1 MKNQSHTELIRKE
14 YIQEVRLGHAANCSA
29 LGNVLNVLVWSQMA
43 AAAVWAAAESWQ
55 SRRTRREPD
64 GSNTSLTESPSA
76 LVRSS
81 PTSSAGPQGAPREA
95 HLQITEACGLPC
107 AHCYMETT
115 ANGAHVPLEVVQE
128 RLNGLA
134 AAGVMRVALGGG
146 EPLRHPDLPQ
156 IARHARA
163 LGLAI
168 GTTTSGVGAD
178 VDLSD
183 FDQVNVSLDGLGA
196 TFAATRG
203 YDGADAALDA
213 VRRSHKRES
222 AGGGRVGVNLVLDRH
237 TFDEAEA
244 TVAAAV
250 EAGASDIQLLRL
262 KPVGRATARYLERRL
277 TPEQALGVWPL
288 AERLM
293 ARFPDVTVRLDCASV
308 PYLAAHNLDLER
320 MRAFGFRGCAGAVDL
335 VSMDTAGRTHP
346 CSFAPTREGEPTERW
361 QEGVLTGPCGTCPY
375 QSLCKGGC
383 HAVSGALNGDRFTP
397 DPECPRVLAAT
408 A

>member
-1 MKNQSHTELIRKE
+1 MKQQIH
-14 YIQEVRLGHAANCSA
+14 EVRLGHSANCSA
-29 LGNVLNVLVWSQMA
+29 LGNVLNVLVWSQVA

-64 GSNTSLTESPSA
+64 GSQTRLTESPSA
-76 LVRSS
+76 LVRSGSS
-81 PTSSAGPQGAPREA
+81 PSQGTHGAPREA

-107 AHCYMETT
+107 AHCYMET
-115 ANGAHVPLEVVQE
+115 APNGAHVPLRVVQE
-128 RLNGLA
+128 RLNQLA
-134 AAGVMRVALGGG
+134 ADGVMRVAFGGG
-146 EPLRHPDLPQ
+146 EPFRHPDLPD
-156 IARHARA
+156 IARHARS
-163 LGLAI
+163 LGLSV
-168 GTTTSGVGAD
+168 GTTTSGVAVD
-178 VDLSD
+178 VDRGA

-203 YDGADAALDA
+203 YDGADAALGTI
-213 VRRSHKRES
+213 RRLRSPHGEGVPR
-222 AGGGRVGVNLVLDRH
+222 GDGRRVGVNLVLDRN
-237 TFDEAEA
+237 TFETAEA

-250 EAGASDIQLLRL
+250 AAGASDIQLLRL
-262 KPVGRATARYLERRL
+262 KPVGRAKERYLERRL

-288 AERLM
+288 AQRLM

-335 VSMDTAGRTHP
+335 ISMDTAGRTHP
-346 CSFAPTREGEPTERW
+346 CSFAPARDDESPERW
-361 QEGVLTGPCGTCPY
+361 AAGVLSGPCGACPY
-375 QSLCKGGC
+375 QSICKGGC

-397 DPECPRVLAAT
+397 DPECPRVLEAT